1 MSTESMG
8 TPRFLS
14 GNGEMNALIAA
25 KNWSETELGAMDRW
39 PQALKTVIQ
48 VMLGSRYAMW
58 MAWGTRLSF
67 FCNDA
72 YIPTLGV
79 KHPWALG
86 NSATEVWREIWPQIG
101 PRIETVITTNKAT
114 WDEGLQLFLER
125 HGYPEETYHTF
136 SYSPIPDDSG
146 AVGGMLCVVT
156 EETVRVIAARRLGV
170 LREFAHLLT
179 TARTATEV
187 FAALKGC
194 LSQHRED
201 LPFTMTYLADSE
213 DETARLSLATGI
225 ETGTNGAPERI
236 DLSNQGVWPLG
247 EVISGS
253 APRNLDDLAERFQE
267 LPSGVWQKPPR
278 QAVVLPI
285 ILQGHDRP
293 IGAFIA
299 GLNPFRPHDE
309 EYANFMHLLVA
320 QLGSGLANARA
331 YAEEHRRAEA
341 LAKIDRA
348 KTAFF
353 SNASHEFRTPL
364 TLLLSPVEDLLAR
377 TSLTDE
383 VMVERDELLLI
394 HRNALRLLKLVNT
407 LLDFSRIEAGRLQA
421 SYEPVD
427 IAGYT
432 GELAS
437 TFRAAIEK
445 AGLVFRIECAPIST
459 PVYVD
464 REMWEKIVL
473 NLISNAF
480 KYTLQGSIAVGL
492 DETDAGKAVRLT
504 VRDTGVGIPA
514 HELPHLF
521 ERFHRVEGQKGRT
534 QEGSGIG
541 LALVQELARLHGGTV
556 SAESSIGEGAI
567 FTVSLPTGAAHL
579 PQERIGPSR
588 ENIGRED
595 IAAPAASAYVTEAL
609 RWLPGDLTTDQ
620 LPLHL
625 DIPGP
630 EIAPPTSDRP
640 VILIAD
646 DNADMR
652 DYLRRLMA
660 RRFEVVAVG
669 DGEQALQAARL
680 KIPDLIL
687 SDVMMPRLDGFGLVR
702 ALRADAKLQNIP
714 IILLSARAGEEARV
728 EGIESGA
735 DDYLVKPFG
744 ARELLARVAA
754 NLDLARIRNQAMIM
768 LREETRRLETLYR
781 TGAALAGELDLAR
794 LVQLVTDA
802 CVELTGARF
811 GAYFYNVANEAG
823 ESYTLYT
830 LSGAQRSDFAG
841 FPMPR
846 NTEVFG
852 PTFRGEGVVRSDD
865 ITRDPRYGRNAPY
878 FGMPHGH
885 LPVRSYLALPVIS
898 RSGTVWG
905 GLFLAHPEPN
915 MFTERDEL
923 IIAGIASQTAIAMD
937 NAQLFKAS
945 REAEQALRSLNET
958 LEDRVV
964 TEIGKRVKAEEAFRQ
979 AQKMEAIG
987 QLTGGVAHD
996 FNNLLAVVLGSL
1008 ETLRRRAAAGQ
1019 MTISDPAFSRL
1030 TDAASQAAQR
1040 AATLTQRLL
1049 AFSRR
1054 QPLDPKPVNPNRLV
1068 TGITELLRSTM
1079 KEDVRIET
1087 VLAGGIWW
1095 ASLDANQLESALLN
1109 LAVNARDAMPA
1120 GGSLTIET
1128 ANSFLDEAYAA
1139 GHEEVAP
1146 GQYVM
1151 IAVSDTGSGMP
1162 PDVLAR
1168 AFDPFFTTKGIGEGT
1183 GLGLSQVYGFVKQ
1196 SGGHVKIYSEP
1207 GEGTTV
1213 RIYLPR
1219 LSGGDFPSGQPDV
1232 AEAVGRA
1239 GGELV
1244 LVVEDDPHVRA
1255 YSTDMI
1261 SELGY
1266 RVIEAENGHMALAAL
1281 EKHPDVR
1288 LVFTDVGLPGGMN
1301 GRQLADEAQRRFPGL
1316 LVLFTTGYARNAIVH
1331 HGRLD
1336 PGLDL
1341 IVKPY
1346 TFAALAKKIQSVLS
1360 GD

>member
-8 TPRFLS
+8 APRFLS
-14 GNGEMNALIAA
+14 GVGEMNALIAA
-25 KNWSETELGAMDRW
+25 RNWAGSEVGPIEVW

-58 MAWGTRLSF
+58 MAWGPKLIF

-72 YIPTLGV
+72 YTPTLGV

-86 NSATEVWREIWPQIG
+86 NPATEVWKEIWPQIG
-101 PRIETVITTNKAT
+101 PRIETVITTNRAT

-170 LREFAHLLT
+170 LHEFAQHMT
-179 TARTATEV
+179 TARTSAEV
-187 FAALKGC
+187 FAALERC
-194 LSQHRED
+194 LSDHRED
-201 LPFTMTYLADSE
+201 LPFTLTYLTDG
-213 DETARLSLATGI
+213 DHGTARLALATG
-225 ETGTNGAPERI
+225 TKPGTAVAPEVAVLADPNLAWPLAEILGASASRSFD
-236 DLSNQGVWPLG
+236 DLS
-247 EVISGS
+247 
-253 APRNLDDLAERFQE
+253 ERFPD
-267 LPSGVWQKPPR
+267 LPFGVWQKSPR
-278 QAVVLPI
+278 QAIVLPI
-285 ILQGHDRP
+285 VPQGHEQAV
-293 IGAFIA
+293 GAFIA

-309 EYANFMHLLVA
+309 EYENFVQLLVA

-331 YAEEHRRAEA
+331 YEEEHRRAEA
-341 LAKIDRA
+341 LAEIDRA
-348 KTAFF
+348 KTIFF

-377 TSLTDE
+377 TIRSSE

-421 SYEPVD
+421 HYEPVD
-427 IAGYT
+427 IAVYT
-432 GELAS
+432 RELAS
-437 TFRAAIEK
+437 TFRSAMDK
-445 AGLVFRIECAPIST
+445 AGLYFTIECALIAA

-464 REMWEKIVL
+464 RDMWEKIVL
-473 NLISNAF
+473 NLLSNAF
-480 KYTLQGSIAVGL
+480 KYTLEGAISLRLQP
-492 DETDAGKAVRLT
+492 DAGGDAVLLT
-504 VRDTGVGIPA
+504 VEDTGIGIPTR
-514 HELPHLF
+514 ELPHLF
-521 ERFHRVEGQKGRT
+521 ERFHRIEGQRGRT

-541 LALVQELARLHGGTV
+541 LALVQELARFHGGSV
-556 SAESSIGEGAI
+556 RAESAIGKGTTFVVAI
-567 FTVSLPTGAAHL
+567 PTGSAHL
-579 PQERIGPSR
+579 PK
-588 ENIGRED
+588 ED
-595 IAAPAASAYVTEAL
+595 IGGGSVATSRASAHVEEAL
-609 RWLPGDLTTDQ
+609 RWLPGDSANSEFPVHSDL
-620 LPLHL
+620 L
-625 DIPGP
+625 GP
-630 EIAPPTSDRP
+630 EDTAPVAERP
-640 VILIAD
+640 MILLAD

-652 DYLRRLMA
+652 DYLQRLLA
-660 RRFEVVAVG
+660 RRFEVIAVPN
-669 DGEQALQAARL
+669 GERALQAAKLRR
-680 KIPDLIL
+680 PDLIL

-702 ALRADAKLQNIP
+702 ALRGDAKLQDVP

-744 ARELLARVAA
+744 ARELLARVSA
-754 NLDLARIRNQAMIM
+754 NLDLARLRSQALAM
-768 LREETRRLETLYR
+768 LREETRRLETLNR
-781 TGAALAGELDLAR
+781 TGAALAGELDLNR

-811 GAYFYNVANEAG
+811 GAYFYNVVNETG

-830 LSGAQRSDFAG
+830 LSGAKRSDFAG

-846 NTEVFG
+846 NTDVFG

-885 LPVRSYLALPVIS
+885 LPVRSYLAIPVIS
-898 RSGTVWG
+898 RSGTVLG
-905 GLFLAHPEPN
+905 GLFLGHPEPN
-915 MFTERDEL
+915 IFTERDEL
-923 IIAGIASQTAIAMD
+923 IVAGIAAQTAIAMD
-937 NAQLFKAS
+937 NAQLFKTS
-945 REAEQALRSLNET
+945 REAEQALRVLNET
-958 LEDRVV
+958 LEDRVA
-964 TEIGKRVKAEEAFRQ
+964 TEIDKRIKAEEAFRQ

-996 FNNLLAVVLGSL
+996 FNNLLAVILGSL
-1008 ETLRRRAAAGQ
+1008 ETLRRRTAAGKL
-1019 MTISDPAFSRL
+1019 TISDPDFLRL
-1030 TDAASQAAQR
+1030 TDAALQGAQR
-1040 AATLTQRLL
+1040 GATLTQRLL

-1068 TGITELLRSTM
+1068 TGVTELLHSTM
-1079 KEDVRIET
+1079 KEDIQIET

-1095 ASLDANQLESALLN
+1095 TSLDANQLESALLN

-1120 GGSLTIET
+1120 GGLLTIET

-1139 GHEEVAP
+1139 SHDEVAP

-1151 IAVSDTGSGMP
+1151 IAVSDTGKGMT
-1162 PDVLAR
+1162 PDILAR
-1168 AFDPFFTTKGIGEGT
+1168 AFDPFFTTKGVGEGT

-1219 LSGGDFPSGQPDV
+1219 LSGGEFHPARPDP
-1232 AEAVGRA
+1232 AMAAGSA

-1255 YSTDMI
+1255 YSIDMV

-1266 RVIEAENGHMALAAL
+1266 RVIEAESGPMALAAL

-1288 LVFTDVGLPGGMN
+1288 LLFTDVGLPGGMN
-1301 GRQLADEAQRRFPGL
+1301 GRQLADEAQRRYPGL
-1316 LVLFTTGYARNAIVH
+1316 QVLFTTGYARNAIVH

-1336 PGLDL
+1336 PGLEL

-1346 TFAALAKKIQSVLS
+1346 TFAALAEKIQSVLD
-1360 GD
+1360 GN